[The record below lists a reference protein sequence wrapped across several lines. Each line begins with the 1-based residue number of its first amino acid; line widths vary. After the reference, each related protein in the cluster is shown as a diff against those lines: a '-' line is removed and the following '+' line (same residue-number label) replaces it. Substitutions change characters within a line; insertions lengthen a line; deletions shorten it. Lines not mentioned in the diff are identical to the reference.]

1 LIILTESYKCHEVT
15 NVPTIK
21 YNFVPLNMLEELN
34 KDAICG
40 RFNECHQSFGVSQVH
55 VDVIGVVK
63 EAGPLAEITTKMAK
77 QVSR

>member
-1 LIILTESYKCHEVT
+1 
-15 NVPTIK
+15 
-21 YNFVPLNMLEELN
+21 MLEELN